1 MLWAFSQWLSRSIN
15 ERWRQVYFKYLL
27 MTWSLGTVKLSDT
40 WSLYI
45 YWLTYYIYEL
55 VVLSSCFS
63 FIRKI
68 YVSCCL
74 RLSFFCSIISAF
86 SRVYRISFSYF
97 RCTFKDLSIMHK
109 FSLAPQY
116 IRMYLKCPL
125 YELQILNV
133 MSRATYTTSTWWLNM
148 VAPFRSGKTDV

>member
-1 MLWAFSQWLSRSIN
+1 MVEQINKWTMKASIFQISSDDMISWYN
-15 ERWRQVYFKYLL
+15 EAVWYMITLYTDWHITYL
-27 MTWSLGTVKLSDT
+27 
-40 WSLYI
+40 
-45 YWLTYYIYEL
+45 YEL

-68 YVSCCL
+68 YVSCCV
-74 RLSFFCSIISAF
+74 RLSFLCSIISAF

>member
-1 MLWAFSQWLSRSIN
+1 MVEQINKWTMKASIFQISSDDMISWYG
-15 ERWRQVYFKYLL
+15 EAVWYMITLYTDWHITYL
-27 MTWSLGTVKLSDT
+27 
-40 WSLYI
+40 
-45 YWLTYYIYEL
+45 YEL

-68 YVSCCL
+68 YVSCCV
-74 RLSFFCSIISAF
+74 RLSFLCSIISAF